1 MPKSSAKS
9 PAKNTRLKREYL
21 TWLEGAK
28 GQDEKTTTQ
37 VAAALSL
44 YEKSIG
50 HRDFAPFHFEQAR
63 KFKRDL
69 EAARNERTGKPLSQA
84 TIRARLNAVKEF
96 FRWLAIQPGYRQKV
110 SYADT
115 EYFSMSRKQE
125 RVATAT
131 RGRPVPTLDQIRHA
145 IAAAPA
151 ANAVER
157 RDRALLAFA
166 ILTGM
171 RDAAMASLP
180 LGNVSIEQREVFQD
194 ARLVKTKASKTMR
207 TAFFPVGED
216 LVAIVADWVAYLKSD
231 LLYAETDPL
240 FPQTAV
246 ASDGG
251 LFTAAGVKPEYWSD
265 ASAIRRIFRERF
277 EAAGLSYFHPHSFR
291 HTLMQEAFRLKLGG
305 EALKAWSQ
313 NLGHENLGTSL
324 NSYGKVAD
332 FRVGEI
338 MSGLSQPETGAA
350 VEADMPPEALE
361 WMEKLLAARKGR

>member
-1 MPKSSAKS
+1 MPKS
-9 PAKNTRLKREYL
+9 PAKNTRLKRDYL

-50 HRDFAPFHFEQAR
+50 HREFAPFHFEQAR

-69 EAARNERTGKPLSQA
+69 ESASNERTGKPLSQA
-84 TIRARLNAVKEF
+84 TIRSRLNAVKEF

-115 EYFSMSRKQE
+115 EYFNMSRKQE
-125 RVATAT
+125 RVATAN

-145 IAAAPA
+145 LATAPA
-151 ANAVER
+151 ETAVER

-207 TAFFPVGED
+207 TVFFPVGED
-216 LVAIVADWVAYLKSD
+216 LVAIVTDWVAYLKTD

-240 FPQTAV
+240 FPKTAV

-251 LFTAAGVKPEYWSD
+251 LFAVAGVKPEFWSD

-277 EAAGLSYFHPHSFR
+277 EAAALPYFNPHSFR
-291 HTLMQEAFRLKLGG
+291 KTLIKHAYQLNLGAR
-305 EALKAWSQ
+305 ELKAWSQ
-313 NLGHENLGTSL
+313 NLGHEGVLTSL
-324 NSYGKVAD
+324 TSYGNLHD
-332 FRVGEI
+332 CEMQEI
-338 MSGLSQPETGAA
+338 MQTLKGKAESGCKPNASEKII
-350 VEADMPPEALE
+350 EDMQDVL
-361 WMEKLLAARKGR
+361 RKYCA